1 MLDPYRPALIWFIW
15 PYLSWSERLSFLA
28 LCTLGVYWLFLAVT
42 VVRFQS
48 MVGDLDYAAVQKS
61 LVRIRK
67 RIGNLQQAT
76 LVMFYLFGFVL
87 FGCFQFAYRVL
98 ENSSTPVGW
107 IVVRNFQIHFAFAA
121 NAFLV
126 FLVFQFIHWFV
137 ENRVNAVG
145 LQANS

>member
-15 PYLSWSERLSFLA
+15 PHLSWSERLSFLA
-28 LCTLGVYWLFLAVT
+28 LCILGLYWLFLAVT

-48 MVGDLDYAAVQKS
+48 MAGDLNHAAVQKS
-61 LVRIRK
+61 LMRIRK

-87 FGCFQFAYRVL
+87 FLCFQFAYLVL
-98 ENSSTPVGW
+98 ENSSTPLGW

-121 NAFLV
+121 NAFFV
-126 FLVFQFIHWFV
+126 FLILQVIQWFV
-137 ENRVNAVG
+137 AKRV
-145 LQANS
+145 